1 MGRVLIGLSLVAVVT
16 AQDPSNGGFAA
27 LLANLQSHSTPS
39 LQSQSSSSSSS
50 RLQASPSQSFLTSVS
65 TAGTSVGSLGSTLS
79 NPDSSISLSPFQ
91 GDQTQLED
99 DGLPEDF
106 FLLPSQPQLTTPIQS
121 VSIDPPDPPS
131 PLPDFIT
138 LPDPDLEGPSLSA
151 ILAAAEVS
159 HSPQGDLFQD
169 TSPTNPFR
177 DTQQLDPAEQDKKG
191 PDESSLEND
200 LLNSILAAMVGESAL
215 EDSKERRVSESTSPT
230 TRPFIQPQRFQP
242 KRLPTNLEDPPPPLL
257 SSSPGTIQTH
267 LSKPPPLESARSS
280 SAEENRLAELD
291 QLISQ
296 MKELGFARQQ
306 STSAPGGVDFSQA
319 TRQPD
324 GRLCVIKEESVETL
338 SKEPI
343 LECTHKNVEK
353 CHYTYVTVFN
363 PQQEEQCEENFE
375 KSCQITFRPEAT
387 RETVRKCYR
396 PQRKVCNGQGP
407 QQCRT
412 EYESSC
418 TTRLVKEPVRLIP
431 NFQVHR
437 AEPWQVCGGHHL

>member
-1 MGRVLIGLSLVAVVT
+1 MVLFKGMAAVGRLHTQWSLR
-16 AQDPSNGGFAA
+16 PAA
-27 LLANLQSHSTPS
+27 MEADKSEGIEFVPEE
-39 LQSQSSSSSSS
+39 
-50 RLQASPSQSFLTSVS
+50 SFLT
-65 TAGTSVGSLGSTLS
+65 
-79 NPDSSISLSPFQ
+79 
-91 GDQTQLED
+91 
-99 DGLPEDF
+99 
-106 FLLPSQPQLTTPIQS
+106 
-121 VSIDPPDPPS
+121 
-131 PLPDFIT
+131 T
-138 LPDPDLEGPSLSA
+138 LPQE
-151 ILAAAEVS
+151 
-159 HSPQGDLFQD
+159 
-169 TSPTNPFR
+169 TSFSQRSNAP
-177 DTQQLDPAEQDKKG
+177 
-191 PDESSLEND
+191 
-200 LLNSILAAMVGESAL
+200 
-215 EDSKERRVSESTSPT
+215 
-230 TRPFIQPQRFQP
+230 RPLIQPKRFQP
-242 KRLPTNLEDPPPPLL
+242 RPTEREPLSNSLQLTENLFLPPPASNSFQ
-257 SSSPGTIQTH
+257 SSVPESP
-267 LSKPPPLESARSS
+267 RSS
-280 SAEENRLAELD
+280 SAEEQTLVRLEG
-291 QLISQ
+291 LISE
-296 MKELGFARQQ
+296 MKKLARQEVGP
-306 STSAPGGVDFSQA
+306 AVPGGVDFSQA

-418 TTRLVKEPVRLIP
+418 TTRLVKESVRLIP

>member
-1 MGRVLIGLSLVAVVT
+1 MA
-16 AQDPSNGGFAA
+16 
-27 LLANLQSHSTPS
+27 
-39 LQSQSSSSSSS
+39 
-50 RLQASPSQSFLTSVS
+50 FLTQLLI
-65 TAGTSVGSLGSTLS
+65 ASLL
-79 NPDSSISLSPFQ
+79 
-91 GDQTQLED
+91 
-99 DGLPEDF
+99 
-106 FLLPSQPQLTTPIQS
+106 
-121 VSIDPPDPPS
+121 
-131 PLPDFIT
+131 
-138 LPDPDLEGPSLSA
+138 
-151 ILAAAEVS
+151 
-159 HSPQGDLFQD
+159 
-169 TSPTNPFR
+169 
-177 DTQQLDPAEQDKKG
+177 
-191 PDESSLEND
+191 
-200 LLNSILAAMVGESAL
+200 LLNLSSA
-215 EDSKERRVSESTSPT
+215 
-230 TRPFIQPQRFQP
+230 
-242 KRLPTNLEDPPPPLL
+242 LL
-257 SSSPGTIQTH
+257 SSGKSPFLQRLNA
-267 LSKPPPLESARSS
+267 LSIRDHSSPVKRRQVATPEQLRSQEQARAQLS
-280 SAEENRLAELD
+280 RLDGL
-291 QLISQ
+291 LSQ
-296 MKELGFARQQ
+296 MRGFARQQ
-306 STSAPGGVDFSQA
+306 QSDVATPGGVDFSQA

-418 TTRLVKEPVRLIP
+418 TTRLVEEPVRLTP